1 MQNDFDLGIMKTK
14 IECRRMRPFAT
25 DGDYDV
31 LWQHWIGERGMPEDM
46 AIADG
51 DKGGISF

>member
-1 MQNDFDLGIMKTK
+1 LQNDFDLGIMKTK
-14 IECRRMRPFAT
+14 IECRKMRPFAT